1 MESGHPGHLVIEYD
15 NSRKLRNLK
24 IISYFRACLTKYMPM
39 MKYIILFCVCVSLF
53 SCQPKQRGVIPV
65 AKVFEEILYRI
76 DVSEFIPSGTSYE
89 DSVLLAQKYIRTWVT
104 QQLLLHKAID
114 NLSGEEKD
122 LERQVEDYRTSLLIH
137 QYKQK
142 LIAQR
147 LVDEIPESEIETY
160 YDEHENNFVLPTP
173 IVQALFIILPKNA
186 PHVKEVRKL
195 YKSDKASDQESL
207 EEYCLTNA
215 RKYDK
220 FQNKWVEAKFLLN
233 LIPGDFNTLLKE
245 IQTNRH
251 LEKEDKR
258 NYYFLKINAIRKEQ
272 TIAPLDYV
280 RDEIVLILKNKK
292 KLEFE
297 SELEKQINEEAVR
310 KNYVKI
316 Y

>member
-1 MESGHPGHLVIEYD
+1 
-15 NSRKLRNLK
+15 
-24 IISYFRACLTKYMPM
+24 M
-39 MKYIILFCVCVSLF
+39 MKYLILFSVCFFLF
-53 SCQPKQRGVIPV
+53 SCQPKPRGIIPV

-76 DVSEFIPSGTSYE
+76 DISEFIPPGTSYE
-89 DSVLLAQKYIRTWVT
+89 DSVLMAQKYIRSWVT

-122 LERQVEDYRTSLLIH
+122 LERQVKDYRTSLLIH

-147 LVDEIPESEIETY
+147 LVDDIDEAEIEQY
-160 YDEHENNFVLPTP
+160 YNEHENNFVLPTP

-186 PHVKEVRKL
+186 PHIDEVRKL
-195 YKSDKASDQESL
+195 YKSEQASDQESV

-215 RKYDK
+215 KKYDK
-220 FQNKWVEAKFLLN
+220 FQNKWLEAKFLLN
-233 LIPGDFNTLLKE
+233 LMPGDFNALLKE
-245 IQTNRH
+245 IQTKRH
-251 LEKEDKR
+251 IEKEDRK
-258 NYYFLKINAIRKEQ
+258 NYYFLKIKNMRKEQ
-272 TIAPLDYV
+272 TIAPLAYV